1 MRITTRITAVL
12 AVLSLLVVACGGD
25 DDASTGD
32 FDLVS
37 AGTLTVCTDVP
48 YPPFEFEDPDSPIGY
63 RGFDIDLIAAIAEEN
78 GLEVEIIA
86 TGFEG
91 LESGTTMAAG
101 TCDLAAS
108 AMTITD
114 ARAERLDF
122 SDAYY
127 SADQSLLVL
136 EGSEVAG
143 IDDLVEGL
151 TVGVQS
157 GTTGE
162 QYAEENVPGAT
173 VTAFENPGDLFTALQ
188 AGQLDAVLQDLPVN
202 EEYAANTG
210 DVQVIAEFVTDEN
223 YGFAMTRDR
232 EDGLVDAVNTGLQ
245 AVRDSGLYD
254 ELFAEYFLAG

>member
-1 MRITTRITAVL
+1 
-12 AVLSLLVVACGGD
+12 
-25 DDASTGD
+25 
-32 FDLVS
+32 
-37 AGTLTVCTDVP
+37 
-48 YPPFEFEDPDSPIGY
+48 
-63 RGFDIDLIAAIAEEN
+63 
-78 GLEVEIIA
+78 
-86 TGFEG
+86 
-91 LESGTTMAAG
+91 
-101 TCDLAAS
+101 
-108 AMTITD
+108 
-114 ARAERLDF
+114 
-122 SDAYY
+122 
-127 SADQSLLVL
+127 
-136 EGSEVAG
+136 
-143 IDDLVEGL
+143 EGL

-202 EEYAANTG
+202 EEYAANTA